1 MSKNEGAYTL
11 AKEKFSNSK
20 FDEALKSIQNVK
32 KKDYDFYLFRSKIN
46 YEINDFYSSLQDAK
60 ECIKHKEKEIEPH
73 QISSKC
79 YLNMYDYDNA
89 NKELEISKKISHSS
103 EENKKIENMIQKKL
117 KENEE
122 NCKKYPQY
130 KAFINYMKVIYNG
143 GIYINKIHV
152 KWESDWMRCILS
164 SENIKENE
172 TLIRVP
178 DDLLIT
184 LDGAQ
189 NSEIGKYFDEPLKK
203 KLSSSLFINSIF
215 ITRKKKRKR

>member
-1 MSKNEGAYTL
+1 M
-11 AKEKFSNSK
+11 
-20 FDEALKSIQNVK
+20 
-32 KKDYDFYLFRSKIN
+32 RIN

-152 KWESDWMRCILS
+152 KWESESLEDES
-164 SENIKENE
+164 DEEEQNEENKEKNENE
-172 TLIRVP
+172 
-178 DDLLIT
+178 
-184 LDGAQ
+184 
-189 NSEIGKYFDEPLKK
+189 NENEKK
-203 KLSSSLFINSIF
+203 KE
-215 ITRKKKRKR
+215 KDKR